1 MQISISNVIGSMY
14 PRYNGANYIM
24 NLYVS
29 RVTADGGYLEGVGCA
44 LNKLSGYDL
53 SSQYSS
59 RVTASGGYQEASAC
73 STRGLQQLSL

>member
-29 RVTADGGYLEGVGCA
+29 RVTAAGGYLEGVGCA
-44 LNKLSGYDL
+44 LNKLSGYNL
-53 SSQYSS
+53 PSQYSS

-73 STRGLQQLSL
+73 STRAIQQLSL

>member
-1 MQISISNVIGSMY
+1 MY

-29 RVTADGGYLEGVGCA
+29 RVTAAGGYLEGVGCA

-73 STRGLQQLSL
+73 STRAIQQLSL